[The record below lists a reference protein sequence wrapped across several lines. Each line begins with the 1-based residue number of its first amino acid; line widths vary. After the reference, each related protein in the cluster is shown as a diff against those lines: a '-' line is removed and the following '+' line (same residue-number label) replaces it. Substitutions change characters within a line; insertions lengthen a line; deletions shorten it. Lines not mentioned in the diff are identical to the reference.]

1 MGLFITLKYRMRHS
15 SVQTTQ
21 NYADLPNSDVGE
33 QVGRVYIKSYLY
45 TKSTQEYRQT
55 KKALLTLHHE

>member
-1 MGLFITLKYRMRHS
+1 MSPASVMLVGGFYWLCPNHS
-15 SVQTTQ
+15 
-21 NYADLPNSDVGE
+21 DLPNSDVGE

-55 KKALLTLHHE
+55 KKVLLTLHHE